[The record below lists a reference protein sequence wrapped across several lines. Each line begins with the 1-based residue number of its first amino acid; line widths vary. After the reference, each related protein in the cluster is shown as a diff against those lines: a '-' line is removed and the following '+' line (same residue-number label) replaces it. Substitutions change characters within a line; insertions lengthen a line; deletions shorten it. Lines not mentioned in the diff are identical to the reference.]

1 MSSED
6 SSIFVVDGY
15 NHRVQVL
22 LLPELLAARKVVSS
36 LTEKKRKLDSQ
47 STIRPSRIAVRTDI
61 SLLRLPR
68 YHGRLE
74 NTMTSNSEQHRVKLL
89 FPIIGSYIIIPAS
102 NIGHLSSSG
111 FFIDPTCDDSQFS
124 AKSPP
129 SPRPVAEE
137 SCDSIVKPREPY
149 DPSRSPNTLQ
159 LNHQAAVFMGL
170 INGVVTDSWESIDCS
185 FTAGRTKS
193 SSLSS
198 PQGAEESQSRT
209 ALLENTGETKA
220 KPQNDYVI
228 DYSLIVPSVFALY
241 ALLERSWLPG
251 AYMPS
256 SVINSLVHLMCH
268 DDASLS
274 AGNRSERGR
283 VVAAS
288 AALLA
293 AVVSAGKE
301 AAESVFSH
309 IIAELHRSAAG
320 APSDPDSSV
329 SVADTSI
336 EDASQSEGYIQISV
350 SPYPTDRSI
359 LGEIGIESRA
369 ADGFRVEEEERERE
383 REEALDTL
391 RILAFILSSQ
401 SDSICP
407 YPSSLPV
414 PSTSLFNESST
425 TLCQSGEEIYRS
437 SGRRTPSSLSTL
449 AYSYESEL
457 RILVFGQAWCQD
469 HGNAMRDRKGSR
481 SELGA
486 KRMLTPGPMTP
497 STRPPSQPVSPV
509 PLHSFPP
516 FPLGSSPYS
525 HDRESLSYPRSRES
539 SYCPLSKE
547 VLDLLES
554 VSRINRHRQS
564 CEDGYDFSSRD
575 TDRSCS
581 RMQLELLEKA
591 NICFR
596 QVNVISYI
604 TQRLTSLTSHHITPL
619 TISHQ
624 LNLLDPTLQGVLE
637 ETLQDLAGWTAH
649 MANRTAPSSG

>member
-1 MSSED
+1 VSSED

-22 LLPELLAARKVVSS
+22 LLPELLAARKVVSL
-36 LTEKKRKLDSQ
+36 LTEKKRKLDNQ
-47 STIRPSRIAVRTDI
+47 STVRPSRIAVRTDI

-68 YHGRLE
+68 SSGRPEDTLAGH
-74 NTMTSNSEQHRVKLL
+74 SGHHRVKLL
-89 FPIIGSYIIIPAS
+89 FPSIGSYITIPAS

-111 FFIDPTCDDSQFS
+111 FFMEPTCDDSQFS
-124 AKSPP
+124 ARRPP
-129 SPRPVAEE
+129 SPRPAPEE
-137 SCDSIVKPREPY
+137 SCDNIVKRREPY

-170 INGVVTDSWESIDCS
+170 INGVVTDSWESTDCS
-185 FTAGRTKS
+185 FSAGRTKS
-193 SSLSS
+193 SALSS
-198 PQGAEESQSRT
+198 SHGAQESLLRT
-209 ALLENTGETKA
+209 ALENSAETESRH
-220 KPQNDYVI
+220 QNDYII

-309 IIAELHRSAAG
+309 IIAELHLSAAG
-320 APSDPDSSV
+320 APSDSDSSFSLV
-329 SVADTSI
+329 DTST
-336 EDASQSEGYIQISV
+336 EDANQSEGYIQISV

-359 LGEIGIESRA
+359 LGETGLESRA
-369 ADGFRVEEEERERE
+369 ADGFRVEEEE

-407 YPSSLPV
+407 YPSSIPV
-414 PSTSLFNESST
+414 PSTSVFCESST
-425 TLCQSGEEIYRS
+425 TLCQSGDEVCRS
-437 SGRRTPSSLSTL
+437 GGRRTPSSLSSAPTT
-449 AYSYESEL
+449 AFSYDLEL
-457 RILVFGQAWCQD
+457 RVLVFGQAWCQD
-469 HGNAMRDRKGSR
+469 HGGIVRDRKGCR
-481 SELGA
+481 SESGA
-486 KRMLTPGPMTP
+486 KRMLSPGAITPA
-497 STRPPSQPVSPV
+497 SRPPSQPVSPV

-525 HDRESLSYPRSRES
+525 HERETLSYPRNRES

-547 VLDLLES
+547 VLDLLET
-554 VSRINRHRQS
+554 VSRINRYRQS
-564 CEDGYDFSSRD
+564 CNDGFDFSPKD

-581 RMQLELLEKA
+581 KMQLELLEKA
-591 NICFR
+591 NTCFR
-596 QVNVISYI
+596 QVRVVLDIPFYDSPIRYHV
-604 TQRLTSLTSHHITPL
+604 TLLTSSH
-619 TISHQ
+619 
-624 LNLLDPTLQGVLE
+624 
-637 ETLQDLAGWTAH
+637 
-649 MANRTAPSSG
+649 